1 MNRDIFLNMGRILAL
16 DLGEKRVG
24 VAISDPTKTIAQPLK
39 TLPFKTVKN
48 LISDIVELLEAY
60 TIEKIVVGFPLTL
73 KGTYSAKTREIEQ
86 VFGELRSAISTPM
99 ELFDERLTTAL
110 AHETLRQL
118 DKKPSRERDRVDQL
132 AAMHILQIY
141 LDKAANL
148 RNLPGK

>member
-86 VFGELRSAISTPM
+86 VFAELRSAISTPM

>member
-1 MNRDIFLNMGRILAL
+1 MSRVLAL

-48 LISDIVELLEAY
+48 LVSDLVELLDAY
-60 TIEKIVVGFPLTL
+60 TVEKIVVGFPITM
-73 KGTYSAKTREIEQ
+73 KGTHSAKTKEIKQ
-86 VFGELRSAISTPM
+86 IFDELTSAIPTPM

-110 AHETLRQL
+110 AHGTLRQL
-118 DKKPSRERDRVDQL
+118 DKKPSKERDRIDQL

-141 LDKAANL
+141 LDRAANL
-148 RNLPGK
+148 RNIREKR